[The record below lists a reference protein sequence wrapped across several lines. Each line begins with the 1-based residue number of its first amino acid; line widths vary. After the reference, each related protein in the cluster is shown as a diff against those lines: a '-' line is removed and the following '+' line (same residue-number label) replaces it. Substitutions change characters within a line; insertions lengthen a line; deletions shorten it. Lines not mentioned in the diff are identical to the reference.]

1 MQWKILTDLWTDWGI
16 GDFELRYIRTRDAK
30 ETDFLI
36 LRDNKP
42 YLLSEAKLQA
52 GPIEQHHLKHRD
64 LIMPEAPFVQIVAQK
79 GVAEKKERNAWQIS
93 ASRFFAF
100 GKV

>member
-1 MQWKILTDLWTDWGI
+1 MLQGAYKI
-16 GDFELRYIRTRDAK
+16 AK

-42 YLLSEAKLQA
+42 YLLSEAKLAA
-52 GPIEQHHLKHRD
+52 GPVEQHHMKHRE
-64 LIMPEAPFVQIVAQK
+64 LIMPEAPFVQIVAQE
-79 GVAEKKERNAWQIS
+79 GVAEKKGKNLYQIS

-100 GKV
+100 GSIG

>member
-1 MQWKILTDLWTDWGI
+1 
-16 GDFELRYIRTRDAK
+16 
-30 ETDFLI
+30 
-36 LRDNKP
+36 
-42 YLLSEAKLQA
+42 
-52 GPIEQHHLKHRD
+52 
-64 LIMPEAPFVQIVAQK
+64 MPEAPFVQIVAQK